1 MIKASVNKK
10 PAPIENDT
18 KGGSIGYNRLDM
30 QVSQALHMAIELYP
44 NLNYLLIMD
53 HYDDITLFDD
63 EAAPKVVSYYQMK
76 TSEDTISID
85 TAISEKWLSKL
96 YSHLS
101 NVELIVKELGLITN
115 TPLRVTVKIDGDG
128 GKKHKK
134 TSLYASEHTPFEEFD
149 STIVTKIQH
158 DIAARFGIPSETVD
172 LSKFVHMR
180 TTLSIP
186 KHREIVEQE
195 VGNFLYSQYPKI
207 SIDSVK
213 TIYRSMIEL
222 LTSRQRYELLDK
234 NKPLA
239 VVREKKGVS
248 KNEFSRIIET
258 AMMIAIPN
266 FSKICRVYNYEGEDK
281 RNAALEYTTMV
292 EDFER
297 KSDLFT
303 ALFLEVRGLCLRH
316 PQSAGESPL
325 SCSKRIF
332 NSLSTRSLIYS
343 ETYISVLIAC
353 ILINEGR
360 RMQ

>member
-134 TSLYASEHTPFEEFD
+134 
-149 STIVTKIQH
+149 
-158 DIAARFGIPSETVD
+158 
-172 LSKFVHMR
+172 
-180 TTLSIP
+180 
-186 KHREIVEQE
+186 
-195 VGNFLYSQYPKI
+195 N
-207 SIDSVK
+207 
-213 TIYRSMIEL
+213 
-222 LTSRQRYELLDK
+222 
-234 NKPLA
+234 
-239 VVREKKGVS
+239 
-248 KNEFSRIIET
+248 
-258 AMMIAIPN
+258 
-266 FSKICRVYNYEGEDK
+266 
-281 RNAALEYTTMV
+281 
-292 EDFER
+292 
-297 KSDLFT
+297 
-303 ALFLEVRGLCLRH
+303 
-316 PQSAGESPL
+316 
-325 SCSKRIF
+325 
-332 NSLSTRSLIYS
+332 
-343 ETYISVLIAC
+343 
-353 ILINEGR
+353 
-360 RMQ
+360 